1 LIEIVKHMMYDLIIF
16 FGLFVIQ
23 IIMFAAVGVLLFG
36 DVPEYVDIQTTSLMF
51 F

>member
-1 LIEIVKHMMYDLIIF
+1 MIEIVKHMMYDLIIF

-23 IIMFAAVGVLLFG
+23 IITFAAVGVLLFG
-36 DVPEYVDIQTTSLMF
+36 DVPEYDNIQKASLMF